1 MKATKPEKHLLLPV
15 RSSNIRN
22 HIVNLP
28 ATLLLRGGFLV
39 ISPQLSHYKFTI
51 TGTSFAVRGFSSFRL
66 LFFVLHSLFFVFC
79 LLLFIHRLSL
89 FFCRFLFHVCL
100 LCMYFCRL
108 FFLFCLFPFFV
119 YNKYSF
125 FAGNLRKWKTFCFC
139 KIKGIACLEK
149 KKICK
154 SEYFAFCVEV
164 KVFYFEKL

>member
-28 ATLLLRGGFLV
+28 ATRELRGGFLV

-51 TGTSFAVRGFSSFRL
+51 TGTSLPFVAFHPPLAVFLFSIRCFSFSVCCFLSIVCRFSSA
-66 LFFVLHSLFFVFC
+66 VFY
-79 LLLFIHRLSL
+79 FMSA
-89 FFCRFLFHVCL
+89 FYVCT
-100 LCMYFCRL
+100 
-108 FFLFCLFPFFV
+108 
-119 YNKYSF
+119 
-125 FAGNLRKWKTFCFC
+125 FAGCSFCFVCFRFSFITNTLFVENLRKWKTFCFC

-164 KVFYFEKL
+164 KVFYLGKL